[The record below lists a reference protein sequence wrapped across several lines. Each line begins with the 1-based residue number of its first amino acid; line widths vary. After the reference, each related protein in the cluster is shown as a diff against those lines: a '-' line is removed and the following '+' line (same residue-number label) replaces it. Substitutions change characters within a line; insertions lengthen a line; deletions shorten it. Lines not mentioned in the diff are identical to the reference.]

1 MDVNDR
7 WLQNVDR
14 LLCGHFCIYYR
25 SNGITLPV
33 VEQRPL
39 SMLIFVCGHSN
50 SSLVMTLLLIN
61 IKRLENRENIV
72 TPHHKNN
79 TVQIVCS
86 YNGTIYA
93 NLS

>member
-1 MDVNDR
+1 
-7 WLQNVDR
+7 
-14 LLCGHFCIYYR
+14 
-25 SNGITLPV
+25 
-33 VEQRPL
+33 
-39 SMLIFVCGHSN
+39 
-50 SSLVMTLLLIN
+50 MTLLLIN